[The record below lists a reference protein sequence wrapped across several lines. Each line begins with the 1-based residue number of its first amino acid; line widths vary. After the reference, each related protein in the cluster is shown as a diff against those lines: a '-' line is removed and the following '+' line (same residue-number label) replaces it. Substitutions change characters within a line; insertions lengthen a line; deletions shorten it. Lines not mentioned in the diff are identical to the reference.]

1 MHVQSYCFTNLNPL
15 PFCRCCCLSSLLS
28 LLYKTRVAT
37 LYPAKKNLE
46 LHLGCHTCWL
56 SFSFTYI
63 GMLVVGT
70 NERADGRTDEC
81 PRDYKSLPRFLG
93 CIDKE
98 IFLSMVFRWTRIKRA
113 RAPLS
118 LNIIYWEWTRQD
130 LSLKQNLKKDKK
142 KDKKEKEKRGR
153 HWNFNHDVVKL
164 VKRLTFRREGFMS
177 NSRGIT
183 RNLTGKKSKKYQL
196 TRLFLKHNHC
206 NEL

>member
-1 MHVQSYCFTNLNPL
+1 MHVQSFCFTNLNPL

-28 LLYKTRVAT
+28 LLHKARVAT
-37 LYPAKKNLE
+37 LYPAQK
-46 LHLGCHTCWL
+46 
-56 SFSFTYI
+56 
-63 GMLVVGT
+63 
-70 NERADGRTDEC
+70 RADGRTDEC
-81 PRDYKSLPRFLG
+81 PRDYKSLPKFLG
-93 CIDKE
+93 CIDKK
-98 IFLSMVFRWTRIKRA
+98 IFLSMVFRCTRIKRA
-113 RAPLS
+113 RAPQS

-130 LSLKQNLKKDKK
+130 WSLKQNKKKEKD
-142 KDKKEKEKRGR
+142 KDKKEKEEKRGR

-196 TRLFLKHNHC
+196 ARLFLKHNHC

>member
-1 MHVQSYCFTNLNPL
+1 MFVLKFQG
-15 PFCRCCCLSSLLS
+15 
-28 LLYKTRVAT
+28 VA
-37 LYPAKKNLE
+37 
-46 LHLGCHTCWL
+46 GVRTCVR
-56 SFSFTYI
+56 S
-63 GMLVVGT
+63 
-70 NERADGRTDEC
+70 
-81 PRDYKSLPRFLG
+81 RDYKSLPKFLG

-98 IFLSMVFRWTRIKRA
+98 IFLSMVIRCTRIKRA
-113 RAPLS
+113 RAPQS

-130 LSLKQNLKKDKK
+130 WSLKQNLKKDKK

>member
-28 LLYKTRVAT
+28 LLHKARVAT

-93 CIDKE
+93 CIAKE

-153 HWNFNHDVVKL
+153 HCNFNHDVCEVSKRTHLSSWRFHVKF
-164 VKRLTFRREGFMS
+164 KRNYSKFDWKE
-177 NSRGIT
+177 I
-183 RNLTGKKSKKYQL
+183 KKVSIDKIIFKTQPL
-196 TRLFLKHNHC
+196 
-206 NEL
+206 